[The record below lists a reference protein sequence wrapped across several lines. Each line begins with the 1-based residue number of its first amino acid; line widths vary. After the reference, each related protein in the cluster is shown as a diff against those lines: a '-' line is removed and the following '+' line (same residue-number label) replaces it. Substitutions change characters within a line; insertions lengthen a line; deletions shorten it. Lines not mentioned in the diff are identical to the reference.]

1 MSAGGWLV
9 LACVVGLPLLL
20 IAEGKRQERRYGKGS
35 GRGSALFRAG
45 MLETQRLLE
54 PERKVEILQL
64 KEDESQGSGDRDN
77 VSSDTEAKV

>member
-1 MSAGGWLV
+1 MSLSGWLV
-9 LACVVGLPLLL
+9 LGCVVGLPLVLF
-20 IAEGKRQERRYGKGS
+20 AEGKRQERRYGKGS

-64 KEDESQGSGDRDN
+64 KEEEQDAAQPQDSGDPP
-77 VSSDTEAKV
+77 

>member
-1 MSAGGWLV
+1 MSAGAWLV
-9 LACVVGLPLLL
+9 LACVVGLPFLLF
-20 IAEGKRQERRYGKGS
+20 AEGKRQERRYGKGS

-64 KEDESQGSGDRDN
+64 KEEATNEAQSEDSGDPP
-77 VSSDTEAKV
+77 

>member
-1 MSAGGWLV
+1 MGAGGWFV
-9 LACVVGLPLLL
+9 LSVVVGLPILLFM
-20 IAEGKRQERRYGKGS
+20 EGKRQERRYGKGS

-64 KEDESQGSGDRDN
+64 KEDERAPRQDEDSGDRPQP
-77 VSSDTEAKV
+77 

>member
-1 MSAGGWLV
+1 MQRRRVSAVAWLV
-9 LACVVGLPLLL
+9 LACVVVLPLLL
-20 IAEGKRQERRYGKGS
+20 FAEGKRQERKYGRGS

-64 KEDESQGSGDRDN
+64 KEEERDIAQSQDSGDR
-77 VSSDTEAKV
+77 S

>member
-1 MSAGGWLV
+1 MSAGAWLV
-9 LACVVGLPLLL
+9 VACVVGLPLLL

-45 MLETQRLLE
+45 MLETQRILE

-64 KEDESQGSGDRDN
+64 KEEERSPKQDHETGDLPPH
-77 VSSDTEAKV
+77 

>member
-1 MSAGGWLV
+1 MSSAGWFV
-9 LACVVGLPLLL
+9 LALMVALPILL

-35 GRGSALFRAG
+35 GRGSALLRAG

-64 KEDESQGSGDRDN
+64 KEERAA
-77 VSSDTEAKV
+77 EAAPEKVTGLDI